1 VTSPPRSPSPPP
13 LPKDAP
19 PELAAF
25 VACHAD
31 RVDLVAGSARWLPSP
46 PGLGR
51 LLAPKVSIARATQ
64 PTEADVAIG
73 WALAKLHL
81 RAHVVDGRLRVEHKG
96 QHVPLLRDVY
106 HHIEAWVAGLN
117 EWLAANGRRLGPP
130 EVSSGRLTVVKELAD
145 GAAGPGD

>member
-25 VACHAD
+25 VECRSD
-31 RVDLVAGSARWLPSP
+31 RVDLVAGPARWLPSP

-51 LLAPKVSIARATQ
+51 LMAPKVAIARAAG

-73 WALAKLHL
+73 WALAKLRL
-81 RAHVVDGRLRVEHKG
+81 RAGVVDGRLRVERKG
-96 QHVPLLRDVY
+96 PHVPLLGQVY
-106 HHIEAWVAGLN
+106 DGIDGWVSRLN

-130 EVSSGRLTVVKELAD
+130 EVASGRLTMVKEPAPKS
-145 GAAGPGD
+145 AATD